1 MAILET
7 QVSFE
12 DIKHEIVPQNDEFWL
27 EMRPDDPSSPKLRL
41 KITYVQNEVLKWD
54 AEVTMLQSEL
64 KNDAGVIQQ
73 VRFFIDQ
80 LRTPFGFLKR
90 DIESAQNRLRRESTI
105 EAEEEKK
112 PDHKYYEQE
121 KKMEQAFDNYLG

>member
-1 MAILET
+1 M
-7 QVSFE
+7 
-12 DIKHEIVPQNDEFWL
+12 PQNDEFWL
-27 EMRPDDPSSPKLRL
+27 EMRQGDPSSPKLRL
-41 KITYVQNEVLKWD
+41 KISYVQNEVLKWD
-54 AEVTMLQSEL
+54 AEVTMLVNEI

-73 VRFFIDQ
+73 VRFFIEQ

-90 DIESAQNRLRRESTI
+90 DIESAQNRLRRESSL

-121 KKMEQAFDNYLG
+121 KKMEAAFDNYVGQMQA